1 MRCHETR
8 MKLQGK
14 VKQEQN
20 LGNGLSWITW
30 KRPAVKLSQLKKMI
44 KVA

>member
-1 MRCHETR
+1 MICHETK

-20 LGNGLSWITW
+20 LGNGISWISW
-30 KRPAVKLSQLKKMI
+30 KRPPVKLSELKKL
-44 KVA
+44 VYGE